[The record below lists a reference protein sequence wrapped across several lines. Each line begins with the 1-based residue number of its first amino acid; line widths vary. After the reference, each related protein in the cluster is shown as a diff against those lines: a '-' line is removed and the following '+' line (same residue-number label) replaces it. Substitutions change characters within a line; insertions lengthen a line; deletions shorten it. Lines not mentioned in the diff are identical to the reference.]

1 MDRYDTL
8 SRSSSI
14 RFQLS
19 LYTRCITRMGCGS
32 HRMFPRLLPIHIQ
45 DCLHR
50 NGSIDTVCYP
60 QFLGLLTLK
69 AMKRSCHRHTTY
81 KQIYCDMGYGSCP
94 SRTALFVGGRFK
106 YEDKNEERNREN
118 TSHWQADELQGKVG
132 QCFLS
137 DSKVGPQV
145 VSEKIILAVLRYFHR
160 KPCLTGS
167 ISLNALVVQRTA
179 KVRVL
184 TI

>member
-1 MDRYDTL
+1 MDRYDPF
-8 SRSSSI
+8 SRSSGI

-19 LYTRCITRMGCGS
+19 LYKRCITRMGCGS

-45 DCLHR
+45 DCLYR
-50 NGSIDTVCYP
+50 NGSTDTLCHTK
-60 QFLGLLTLK
+60 FLGLLTLK
-69 AMKRSCHRHTTY
+69 AMKRSCYRHTPY
-81 KQIYCDMGYGSCP
+81 NQIYCNMEYWSCL

-106 YEDKNEERNREN
+106 YEDMDEERDREN

-145 VSEKIILAVLRYFHR
+145 VSEKIILAMLRYFPR

>member
-1 MDRYDTL
+1 MPIFERL
-8 SRSSSI
+8 KRPSFSVEESSI
-14 RFQLS
+14 NINYLYMAQSFLTQSHYKNKSFLTNNSITVNNS
-19 LYTRCITRMGCGS
+19 LHQYFSGCENLQI
-32 HRMFPRLLPIHIQ
+32 RIENKLL
-45 DCLHR
+45 
-50 NGSIDTVCYP
+50 
-60 QFLGLLTLK
+60 
-69 AMKRSCHRHTTY
+69 
-81 KQIYCDMGYGSCP
+81 
-94 SRTALFVGGRFK
+94 
-106 YEDKNEERNREN
+106 N

-145 VSEKIILAVLRYFHR
+145 VSEKIILAVLRYFPR

-167 ISLNALVVQRTA
+167 ISRNALVVQRTA

>member
-1 MDRYDTL
+1 
-8 SRSSSI
+8 
-14 RFQLS
+14 
-19 LYTRCITRMGCGS
+19 
-32 HRMFPRLLPIHIQ
+32 
-45 DCLHR
+45 
-50 NGSIDTVCYP
+50 
-60 QFLGLLTLK
+60 
-69 AMKRSCHRHTTY
+69 MKRSCHRHTTY
-81 KQIYCDMGYGSCP
+81 KQKYRNMGCGSCP

-106 YEDKNEERNREN
+106 YEDKNEEKDREN

-145 VSEKIILAVLRYFHR
+145 VSEKIILAMLRYFPR

-167 ISLNALVVQRTA
+167 ISRNALVVQRTA

>member
-1 MDRYDTL
+1 
-8 SRSSSI
+8 
-14 RFQLS
+14 
-19 LYTRCITRMGCGS
+19 
-32 HRMFPRLLPIHIQ
+32 
-45 DCLHR
+45 
-50 NGSIDTVCYP
+50 
-60 QFLGLLTLK
+60 
-69 AMKRSCHRHTTY
+69 MKRSYQRHTLFIPMSNY
-81 KQIYCDMGYGSCP
+81 MVYGSCP

-106 YEDKNEERNREN
+106 NEDMNEERDREN

-145 VSEKIILAVLRYFHR
+145 VSEKIILAVLRYFPR

-167 ISLNALVVQRTA
+167 ISRNALVVQRTA

>member
-1 MDRYDTL
+1 MDVPLPIFERL
-8 SRSSSI
+8 KRPSFSVEASSI
-14 RFQLS
+14 NINYLYMAQSFLTQSHYKNKSFLTNNSITVNNS
-19 LYTRCITRMGCGS
+19 LHQYFSGCENLQI
-32 HRMFPRLLPIHIQ
+32 RIENKLL
-45 DCLHR
+45 
-50 NGSIDTVCYP
+50 
-60 QFLGLLTLK
+60 
-69 AMKRSCHRHTTY
+69 
-81 KQIYCDMGYGSCP
+81 
-94 SRTALFVGGRFK
+94 
-106 YEDKNEERNREN
+106 N

-145 VSEKIILAVLRYFHR
+145 VSEKIILAVLRYFPR

-167 ISLNALVVQRTA
+167 ISRNALVVQRTA

>member
-1 MDRYDTL
+1 MDRHDPF

-32 HRMFPRLLPIHIQ
+32 HRMFPWLLPIHIQ

-60 QFLGLLTLK
+60 QFLGLLTFK
-69 AMKRSCHRHTTY
+69 AMKRSCHRLTSY
-81 KQIYCDMGYGSCP
+81 KQSYCNMGCGSCP

-106 YEDKNEERNREN
+106 YEDKNEERDREN

-145 VSEKIILAVLRYFHR
+145 VSEKIILAVLRYFPR

>member
-1 MDRYDTL
+1 
-8 SRSSSI
+8 
-14 RFQLS
+14 
-19 LYTRCITRMGCGS
+19 
-32 HRMFPRLLPIHIQ
+32 
-45 DCLHR
+45 
-50 NGSIDTVCYP
+50 
-60 QFLGLLTLK
+60 
-69 AMKRSCHRHTTY
+69 MKRSCHRHTTY
-81 KQIYCDMGYGSCP
+81 KQIYCDIGYGSCP

-106 YEDKNEERNREN
+106 N
-118 TSHWQADELQGKVG
+118 ADELQGKVG

-145 VSEKIILAVLRYFHR
+145 VSEKIILAVLRYFPR

-167 ISLNALVVQRTA
+167 ISRNALVVQRTA

>member
-8 SRSSSI
+8 SRSSGI

-19 LYTRCITRMGCGS
+19 LYKRCITRMGCGS

-45 DCLHR
+45 DCLYR
-50 NGSIDTVCYP
+50 NGSTNTVCYP
-60 QFLGLLTLK
+60 QFLGLLNLQI
-69 AMKRSCHRHTTY
+69 MKRSLQQY
-81 KQIYCDMGYGSCP
+81 KPYISLSKNMEHWSCP
-94 SRTALFVGGRFK
+94 SRTALFVGRRFK
-106 YEDKNEERNREN
+106 YENKNEEYQPLA
-118 TSHWQADELQGKVG
+118 TDELQGKVG

-137 DSKVGPQV
+137 DSKVEPQV

>member
-1 MDRYDTL
+1 
-8 SRSSSI
+8 
-14 RFQLS
+14 
-19 LYTRCITRMGCGS
+19 MGCGS
-32 HRMFPRLLPIHIQ
+32 HRMFPWLLPIHIQ
-45 DCLHR
+45 DCLYR
-50 NGSIDTVCYP
+50 NGSIDSLCHTK
-60 QFLGLLTLK
+60 FLGLLNLPI
-69 AMKRSCHRHTTY
+69 MKRSYQRHTLFIPMSNY
-81 KQIYCDMGYGSCP
+81 MVCGSCP
-94 SRTALFVGGRFK
+94 SRTALFVGGRL
-106 YEDKNEERNREN
+106 KNEEEKDREN

-145 VSEKIILAVLRYFHR
+145 VSEKIILAVLRYFPR

>member
-1 MDRYDTL
+1 
-8 SRSSSI
+8 
-14 RFQLS
+14 
-19 LYTRCITRMGCGS
+19 
-32 HRMFPRLLPIHIQ
+32 
-45 DCLHR
+45 
-50 NGSIDTVCYP
+50 
-60 QFLGLLTLK
+60 
-69 AMKRSCHRHTTY
+69 MKRSYHRHTPY
-81 KQIYCDMGYGSCP
+81 MQIYCNMGYGSCP

-106 YEDKNEERNREN
+106 YEDMNEEKKREN
-118 TSHWQADELQGKVG
+118 TSHWQADELQGKGG

-145 VSEKIILAVLRYFHR
+145 FSEKIILALLRYFPR

-167 ISLNALVVQRTA
+167 ISRTALVVQRTA

>member
-1 MDRYDTL
+1 MDRRDTF
-8 SRSSSI
+8 SRSSGI

-19 LYTRCITRMGCGS
+19 LYKRCITRMGCS
-32 HRMFPRLLPIHIQ
+32 SNRMLSGLLQVHIQ

-50 NGSIDTVCYP
+50 NGGIGSLCHT
-60 QFLGLLTLK
+60 QFLDLLNPPT
-69 AMKRSCHRHTTY
+69 MKRSYHQHTPYTR
-81 KQIYCDMGYGSCP
+81 IYCNMECWSCP
-94 SRTALFVGGRFK
+94 SRTALFAGGRFK
-106 YEDKNEERNREN
+106 HGDQNEERDREN
-118 TSHWQADELQGKVG
+118 TSRWQADELQGKVG

-145 VSEKIILAVLRYFHR
+145 VSEKIILALLRYFPR

-167 ISLNALVVQRTA
+167 IGLNALVVQRTA

>member
-1 MDRYDTL
+1 MDRLGTH
-8 SRSSSI
+8 SHSSSI
-14 RFQLS
+14 AVQLS
-19 LYTRCITRMGCGS
+19 IYKRYITRMDCGS
-32 HRMFPRLLPIHIQ
+32 HRMLPGFLPIHIQ
-45 DCLHR
+45 DCLC
-50 NGSIDTVCYP
+50 GDGCTDTVCHT
-60 QFLGLLTLK
+60 QFLGILTLK
-69 AMKRSCHRHTTY
+69 AMKRSYHRHTPY
-81 KQIYCDMGYGSCP
+81 MQIYCNMGYGSCP

-106 YEDKNEERNREN
+106 YENMNEEKEREN
-118 TSHWQADELQGKVG
+118 TSHWQADELQGKGG

-145 VSEKIILAVLRYFHR
+145 VSEKIILALLRYFPR

-167 ISLNALVVQRTA
+167 ISRTALVVQRTA

>member
-1 MDRYDTL
+1 
-8 SRSSSI
+8 
-14 RFQLS
+14 
-19 LYTRCITRMGCGS
+19 
-32 HRMFPRLLPIHIQ
+32 
-45 DCLHR
+45 
-50 NGSIDTVCYP
+50 
-60 QFLGLLTLK
+60 
-69 AMKRSCHRHTTY
+69 MKRSCHRHTPY
-81 KQIYCDMGYGSCP
+81 KQIYCDMGCGSCP

-106 YEDKNEERNREN
+106 YEDKNEEKEREN

-145 VSEKIILAVLRYFHR
+145 VSEKIILALLRYFPR

-179 KVRVL
+179 KIRVL

>member
-1 MDRYDTL
+1 MPIFERL
-8 SRSSSI
+8 KRPSFSVEASSI
-14 RFQLS
+14 NINYLYMAQSFLTQSHYKNKSFLTNNSITVNNS
-19 LYTRCITRMGCGS
+19 LHQYFSGCENLQI
-32 HRMFPRLLPIHIQ
+32 RIENKLL
-45 DCLHR
+45 
-50 NGSIDTVCYP
+50 
-60 QFLGLLTLK
+60 
-69 AMKRSCHRHTTY
+69 
-81 KQIYCDMGYGSCP
+81 
-94 SRTALFVGGRFK
+94 
-106 YEDKNEERNREN
+106 N

-145 VSEKIILAVLRYFHR
+145 VSEKIILAVLRYFPR

-167 ISLNALVVQRTA
+167 ISRNALVVQRTA

>member
-1 MDRYDTL
+1 MPIFERL
-8 SRSSSI
+8 KRPSFSVEASSI
-14 RFQLS
+14 NINYLYMAQSFLTQSHYKNKSFLTNNSITVNNS
-19 LYTRCITRMGCGS
+19 LHQYFSGCANLQI
-32 HRMFPRLLPIHIQ
+32 RIENKLL
-45 DCLHR
+45 
-50 NGSIDTVCYP
+50 
-60 QFLGLLTLK
+60 
-69 AMKRSCHRHTTY
+69 
-81 KQIYCDMGYGSCP
+81 
-94 SRTALFVGGRFK
+94 
-106 YEDKNEERNREN
+106 N

-145 VSEKIILAVLRYFHR
+145 VSVKIILAVLRYFPR

-167 ISLNALVVQRTA
+167 ISRNALVVQRTA